1 MTSFLYNIQQFE
13 DLIELVKSEILLN
26 YTDLSN
32 LNFIMDVMMPEVCI
46 LIKYRMFKD
55 SWYPTLLNWLTFGTF
70 HQ

>member
-13 DLIELVKSEILLN
+13 DLIELVKSEILLD
-26 YTDLSN
+26 YTDLRN

-55 SWYPTLLNWLTFGTF
+55 S
-70 HQ
+70 